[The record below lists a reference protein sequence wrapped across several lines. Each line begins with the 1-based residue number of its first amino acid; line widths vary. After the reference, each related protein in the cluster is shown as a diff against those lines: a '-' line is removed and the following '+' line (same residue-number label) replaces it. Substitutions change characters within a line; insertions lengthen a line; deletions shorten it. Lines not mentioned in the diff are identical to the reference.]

1 MMDEKALETLK
12 QLEKEKAE
20 KKKQEE
26 QAKLRQLQVSFHC
39 LLIWTNEWIHVCL
52 CTDICMDVCLE
63 TFI

>member
-26 QAKLRQLQVSFHC
+26 QVKLRQLQVSFHC
-39 LLIWTNEWIHVCL
+39 LLTWTIEWIHVWMY
-52 CTDICMDVCLE
+52 IVCLE

>member
-1 MMDEKALETLK
+1 MDEKALETLK

-39 LLIWTNEWIHVCL
+39 LLI
-52 CTDICMDVCLE
+52 
-63 TFI
+63 